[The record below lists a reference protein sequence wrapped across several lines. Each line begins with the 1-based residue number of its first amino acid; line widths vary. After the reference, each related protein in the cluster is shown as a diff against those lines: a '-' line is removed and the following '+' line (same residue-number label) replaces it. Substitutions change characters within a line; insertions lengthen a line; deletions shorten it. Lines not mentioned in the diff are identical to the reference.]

1 LVTSEQ
7 VTILIVDDDP
17 RIVEVLREGLEVL
30 GGFRVASAAD
40 GEQGLERFEE
50 VRPHAVIID
59 VRMPGIDGYQLA
71 RAIRGDPAT
80 AQTPLV
86 FLTAMAQDRDRYIG
100 LASGA
105 DIYLIKPVAPSE
117 LVEAIRGALALDA
130 DGRLRRMRDMA
141 QGDSA

>member
-1 LVTSEQ
+1 MTSEQ

>member
-1 LVTSEQ
+1 LVASEQ
-7 VTILIVDDDP
+7 ITILIVDDDP
-17 RIVEVLREGLEVL
+17 RIIEVLREGLEVL
-30 GGFRVASAAD
+30 GGFRVVAAAD
-40 GEQGLERFEE
+40 GEQGLERFEDI
-50 VRPHAVIID
+50 RPHAVIID

-117 LVEAIRGALALDA
+117 LVDAIRSALALDA
-130 DGRLRRMRDMA
+130 DGRLRRMRDLV
-141 QGDSA
+141 QEDSA